1 MSIVWDPIT
10 VVNLVLCIIILVF
23 AVVGYRRSGKTFP
36 LYIGIA
42 FGLFGLSHLA
52 TLLGLKDSLSGV
64 LILVRTLAYLLVAF
78 ALYKEAFNSKSGA

>member
-10 VVNLVLCIIILVF
+10 TVNLVLCIIILVF
-23 AVVGYRRSGKTFP
+23 GVVGFRRSGKAFP

-52 TLLGLKDSLSGV
+52 TLLGLKDSLAGL
-64 LILVRTLAYLLVAF
+64 LIVVRTLAYLLVAF
-78 ALYKEAFNSKSGA
+78 ALYQVAFSSKSGG